1 MPTGTS
7 GEKKALYVRFSII
20 AVVGFGLGFLGRPY
34 FQDATGDTVEL
45 RLNNA
50 QYRYINPL
58 LMSDTSDG
66 SEFRGLAPMKDKIN
80 DLLGELKHDKK
91 IDEASVYY
99 RRLNGGDL
107 ININETAR
115 FSPASMLKVVVMM
128 AYFKKSETDPAV
140 LSEILTYTGERDTNQ
155 AEHWKPSKAIEA
167 GKAYPVS
174 ELIEY
179 MIMYS
184 DNNAADLLVN
194 NIDEKTLNGVY
205 TDLGMRVPE
214 ATYGL
219 GDFTAKE
226 YASFARVLYDAT
238 YLNRELSDRALG
250 IMTRTDFKNG
260 IVAGTPAEVTVAHK
274 FGERITVDPAG
285 RILSYELHNC
295 GIVYYPKTPYL
306 LCIMTK
312 GKQDKAYAD
321 LEDAIKQIAWIAYSE
336 TARSN
341 N

>member
-1 MPTGTS
+1 MPIEMSDGK
-7 GEKKALYVRFSII
+7 GALWAKFAII

-45 RLNNA
+45 RLNNS

-66 SEFRGLAPMKDKIN
+66 SEFRGLMPMKDKIN
-80 DLLGELKHDKK
+80 SLLSELKRGKK

-140 LSEILTYTGERDTNQ
+140 LTKTLTYTGERDTNQ
-155 AEHWKPSKAIEA
+155 AEYWKPSKSIEA
-167 GKAYPVS
+167 GKGYPVS

-184 DNNAADLLVN
+184 DNNAADLLVADGPPV
-194 NIDEKTLNGVY
+194 NI
-205 TDLGMRVPE
+205 
-214 ATYGL
+214 
-219 GDFTAKE
+219 
-226 YASFARVLYDAT
+226 
-238 YLNRELSDRALG
+238 
-250 IMTRTDFKNG
+250 
-260 IVAGTPAEVTVAHK
+260 
-274 FGERITVDPAG
+274 
-285 RILSYELHNC
+285 
-295 GIVYYPKTPYL
+295 
-306 LCIMTK
+306 
-312 GKQDKAYAD
+312 
-321 LEDAIKQIAWIAYSE
+321 
-336 TARSN
+336 
-341 N
+341 